1 MENKILTRTASFL
14 AGGEQAND
22 NANAPLTFC
31 IVSKN
36 SDAGR
41 IDFFTG
47 EYYIERLSVAGADT
61 SELTT
66 LFKDHEPSVDN
77 AIARIENIRIVDDEL
92 LCDCVFSS
100 DKSAQIIRQKYIERV
115 LSDVSIGYLINDE
128 RVISPASSETSE
140 IREVTS
146 FKILELSAVWRGADS
161 GAKKRE
167 ILSLK
172 SAQNLSLAR
181 EREIKIKEKIA
192 GLLNSF

>member
-1 MENKILTRTASFL
+1 M
-14 AGGEQAND
+14 
-22 NANAPLTFC
+22 
-31 IVSKN
+31 
-36 SDAGR
+36 
-41 IDFFTG
+41 
-47 EYYIERLSVAGADT
+47 
-61 SELTT
+61 
-66 LFKDHEPSVDN
+66 
-77 AIARIENIRIVDDEL
+77 
-92 LCDCVFSS
+92 
-100 DKSAQIIRQKYIERV
+100 